1 MPQTSSARKSSSLGR
16 CRPRGASRERV
27 SCTAG
32 DRRPQ
37 APPGLYKPELRCHLK
52 HCSPCS
58 NEVWCFIISV
68 KINSVQGEIFI
79 TLNISMPSR
88 AKRHPSPRARQEAP
102 GTKLFSIL
110 SPCKCLNKLILNSLH
125 KNSGGGNWENPSV
138 AFALQALAPSPWG
151 CGKGGLPGTQLHP
164 RPLAQHLD
172 ATGGLCEGDIPTG
185 LGHPEATDGHLP
197 GHGWMVRFLPPCW
210 VLPFPA
216 DERFSLTSRQA
227 KQQRN

>member
-125 KNSGGGNWENPSV
+125 KNSGGGELGKPLCGICLASSGPQPVGLRQGGAPWHPTAS
-138 AFALQALAPSPWG
+138 AAPGSASGCHGGALRGGHPDGAGTSRGHRRPPARPRMDGAVPSP
-151 CGKGGLPGTQLHP
+151 LLGT
-164 RPLAQHLD
+164 
-172 ATGGLCEGDIPTG
+172 
-185 LGHPEATDGHLP
+185 
-197 GHGWMVRFLPPCW
+197 
-210 VLPFPA
+210 PF
-216 DERFSLTSRQA
+216 SC
-227 KQQRN
+227 